1 MKFNPFTVQ
10 KQTGKQT
17 IPVAAGPI
25 ANGTKSVALKY
36 ADTTYYQVGKNGDYV
51 QEQGG

>member
-1 MKFNPFTVQ
+1 MKTTRFNTQ

-17 IPVAAGPI
+17 AIVAAGPVG
-25 ANGTKSVALKY
+25 NGSKSATLKY
-36 ADTTYYQVGKNGDYV
+36 ADTTYYQVGKNGDFV